1 MNHKVQNVEELYRDA
16 EYLYAI
22 VVCGTTNGADEMLG
36 DLQQAVEILKN
47 NWKGADAGV
56 KIQEIVSVHNEL
68 IEVRNA
74 LALLARDS
82 SKVASNYRRIQL
94 ENGAPLGELIDINVS
109 EKTILPDYVDTADT
123 IDINPE
129 ADGGRALVDAVRDA
143 IDGFIL
149 EARKT
154 KDNILGNWQIGTGRN
169 NADEAFNKFES
180 NAKQNK
186 DKLLDVS
193 ANITRALQNYQF

>member
-1 MNHKVQNVEELYRDA
+1 MNHKVENVEELYLNA
-16 EYLYAI
+16 QHLYNN
-22 VVCGTTNGADEMLG
+22 VVCGDTTGADGMLQN
-36 DLQQAVEILKN
+36 LSQAVEILKN

-56 KIQEIVSVHNEL
+56 KIQEIITVHNEL

-94 ENGAPLGELIDINVS
+94 ENGAPLGELQALNVS
-109 EKTILPDYVDTADT
+109 EKTEKESYADNADK

-129 ADGGRALVDAVRDA
+129 ADNGRKLVDEVRDA
-143 IDGFIL
+143 IDGFIIDSK
-149 EARKT
+149 KT
-154 KDNILGNWQIGTGRN
+154 KDDILGNWQIGTGRN
-169 NADEAFNKFES
+169 DADEAFNKFES
-180 NAKQNK
+180 NAKKNK

-193 ANITRALQNYQF
+193 TNITRALQNYQF